1 MIDIVYSYSKKRF
14 IHIKIVFLF
23 FLFINCQDVLN
34 RETIIQKKK
43 QEEAQLKVIEPKGNQ
58 LFKQSVKLQYL
69 QNVNGYIL
77 TSTEVKPCENS
88 GGGVENLDDDKKVK
102 EITFT
107 ENGFIIDFII
117 VENCCSEFLCEAE
130 IVDETTLNIIY
141 HPFGNHCSCNCKF
154 EIKYTFTI
162 DNSLQE
168 IGKQIT
174 TIKHVQFNNDVSSK
188 VNFEK

>member
-1 MIDIVYSYSKKRF
+1 MKRL
-14 IHIKIVFLF
+14 ILVKIICLLLFLVS
-23 FLFINCQDVLN
+23 C
-34 RETIIQKKK
+34 ETIIK
-43 QEEAQLKVIEPKGNQ
+43 QDKSINKEKEEEILSTLIAPKGSQ
-58 LFKQSVKLQYL
+58 LFKESAKLQYL

-88 GGGVENLDDDKKVK
+88 GGGIENPNDDKKIIK
-102 EITFT
+102 ITS
-107 ENGFIIDFII
+107 NGKMFSIDFSI

-162 DNSLQE
+162 DNSLEE
-168 IGKQIT
+168 IGEQIT
-174 TIKHVQFNNDVSSK
+174 TIKHVQFNNDISSRVK
-188 VNFEK
+188 FEK

>member
-1 MIDIVYSYSKKRF
+1 MKRL
-14 IHIKIVFLF
+14 ILVKIICLLLFLAS
-23 FLFINCQDVLN
+23 C
-34 RETIIQKKK
+34 ETIIE
-43 QEEAQLKVIEPKGNQ
+43 QEKSINKEKEEEILSTLIAPKGSQ
-58 LFKQSVKLQYL
+58 LFKESAKLQYL

-88 GGGVENLDDDKKVK
+88 GGGVENSNHDKKVK
-102 EITFT
+102 EITLT
-107 ENGFIIDFII
+107 ENGFIIDFTI

-162 DNSLQE
+162 DNSLEE
-168 IGKQIT
+168 IGQQVTEINY
-174 TIKHVQFNNDVSSK
+174 VQFNNDTSSRVK
-188 VNFEK
+188 FEK